1 MGTRVSYPAEIK
13 IKAIEMRLA
22 GIPVKEVLSQLNI
35 RSYTQLKRWMRWYKN
50 GEMHRFEQPVGKQYS
65 YGKGPGFKDE
75 MSKLKA
81 ENRYLTQQIEGLKK
95 VQGIGEEVVSEI
107 VVNVV
112 EELKD
117 KMPVYQICQ
126 HLDIPRSTY
135 YRWRKQEQSERT
147 KKKKGMEQQIGEQCR
162 KHKFRYGYRKITAL
176 LNRTMKINHKF
187 VQRVMQKYGWQCRV
201 KRKKRKQ
208 TGQPYQVAENVLN
221 REFQADRPLQK
232 LVTDITYLPFGPK
245 QLYLSSI
252 QDLFNGEIIAYSI
265 GDHQNV
271 EFVLDTLSQLPFL
284 PKGCTLHSDQ
294 GSVYTSHLYQ
304 QKIKERGITMS
315 MSRKGTPA
323 DNASI
328 ESFHSSLK
336 SETFYLDELTYT
348 TTTIVE
354 QIVENYITYYN
365 NARIQTKLN
374 NQSPVQYRQLAV

>member
-81 ENRYLTQQIEGLKK
+81 ENQYLTQQIEGLKK
-95 VQGIGEEVVSEI
+95 VQGIGEEVVPEI
-107 VVNVV
+107 VVNVI

-147 KKKKGMEQQIGEQCR
+147 KKKKWMEQQIGEQCQ

>member
-1 MGTRVSYPAEIK
+1 
-13 IKAIEMRLA
+13 
-22 GIPVKEVLSQLNI
+22 
-35 RSYTQLKRWMRWYKN
+35 
-50 GEMHRFEQPVGKQYS
+50 
-65 YGKGPGFKDE
+65 
-75 MSKLKA
+75 
-81 ENRYLTQQIEGLKK
+81 
-95 VQGIGEEVVSEI
+95 
-107 VVNVV
+107 
-112 EELKD
+112 
-117 KMPVYQICQ
+117 
-126 HLDIPRSTY
+126 
-135 YRWRKQEQSERT
+135 
-147 KKKKGMEQQIGEQCR
+147 MEQQIGEQCQ